1 MKILEQPAFVL
12 FFSRRIE
19 SAGVVE
25 SDNDAGAD
33 SDDED
38 TVHNR
43 GLGGV
48 VMSLFS
54 QQRETATCQ

>member
-19 SAGVVE
+19 NAGVVE

-38 TVHNR
+38 AVHNR
-43 GLGGV
+43 GLSGV
-48 VMSLFS
+48 VTSL
-54 QQRETATCQ
+54 